1 MEEKAFN
8 KHYAIT
14 SIVNTLDGMEVKGY
28 DNCTAIIGCIQILK
42 KLDEEL
48 TKEDRRNETKIDT
61 LMKRIDELEKG
72 SVSNESNDC
81 DDQ

>member
-1 MEEKAFN
+1 MEEKNFN

-14 SIVNTLDGMEVKGY
+14 SIVNTLDEMEVKGY

-48 TKEDRRNETKIDT
+48 TKEDKRNEAKIET